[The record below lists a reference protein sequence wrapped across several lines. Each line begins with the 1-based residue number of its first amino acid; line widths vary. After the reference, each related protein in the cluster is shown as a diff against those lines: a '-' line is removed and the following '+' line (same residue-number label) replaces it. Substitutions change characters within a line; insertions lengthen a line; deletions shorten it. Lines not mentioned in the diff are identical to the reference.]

1 MQGSGDIEKAV
12 TLFRSGNAAAAA
24 QTCKA
29 VLRRDGRNIA
39 ALYLLALTAMQQ
51 RDCVEAERI
60 FAKLTKLNPNAA
72 EIWANRG
79 NNLIAMNMSDRAR
92 EAFDRALAIE
102 PKFLEVLY
110 NRGKLLGDARQLE
123 DALASYDKCLEIMPQ
138 FADALNNRGA
148 ILAQLGRHD
157 EALAAFDKC
166 LAITPNAP
174 DTLKNRGNLLV
185 KLKRYDEALASYDK
199 CITIAPVFAEAW
211 NNVGMLLIET
221 KRYEEAAKVLGRAL
235 QLDPHAEYAIGNL
248 VYARQQFCGWDDL
261 PALKSKLVDC
271 MQKGE
276 PAASPF
282 LSIAVTDS
290 SQLQLQCAQAYVAKV
305 YPPAGRMLWRGE
317 RHAHERIRIAY
328 LSADFRDHA
337 VARLIAGM
345 FERHD
350 RTKFDT
356 VAISFAPDNSDV
368 MHRRIKSACGRYV
381 EVSKRSDRE
390 VAHMLRDME
399 VDIAVDLMG
408 FTQDARPGILAFR
421 PAPIQVSYLGF
432 AGTMGAAYVDYVI
445 ADRRVLPPDS
455 ESFYAEKIVYLPDT
469 YMATDGTMKVAD
481 TPVTRAEAGLPVDG
495 FVFCGFNQHFKI
507 TPEVFDVW
515 MRLLRRVDGS
525 VLWLTASGGSTVNNL
540 RREAERRGV
549 AAERLVFA
557 QRLPQH
563 EDHLARHRLADLFL
577 DTLPYNAHT
586 TASEALWMGLPVVT
600 CLGSTFAGRVAASL
614 LDAVGLPELVTTSHV
629 EYEAL
634 AFKLATEPAAL
645 DAMRSKL
652 SAHRGTHALFD
663 TDRFR
668 RHIESAFT
676 TMHERH
682 RRGEPPDGFSVSCIE
697 RQRVKNCIVTSPRI
711 I

>member
-12 TLFRSGNAAAAA
+12 ALFRSGNAAAAA
-24 QTCKA
+24 QVCKT

-51 RDCVEAERI
+51 RDCVEAERV

-79 NNLIAMNMSDRAR
+79 NNLIAMNMFDRAR

-102 PKFLEVLY
+102 PMFLEVLY
-110 NRGKLLGDARQLE
+110 NRGKLLGDAGQLE

-138 FADALNNRGA
+138 FADALNNRGV

-174 DTLKNRGNLLV
+174 DTLNNRGNLLV
-185 KLKRYDEALASYDK
+185 NLERHDEALASYDK

-211 NNVGMLLIET
+211 NNVGMLLIKT
-221 KRYEEAAKVLGRAL
+221 KRYEDAAKVLGRAL
-235 QLDPHAEYAIGNL
+235 ELDPYAEYATGNL
-248 VYARQQFCGWDDL
+248 IFTRQQLCDWDDL

-271 MQKGE
+271 VQKGKR
-276 PAASPF
+276 AATPF
-282 LSIAVTDS
+282 VMIATTDS
-290 SQLQLQCAQAYVAKV
+290 SRLQFQCTQAYVAKAF
-305 YPPAGRMLWRGE
+305 PPADRMMWRGDCY
-317 RHAHERIRIAY
+317 AHERIRIAY
-328 LSADFRDHA
+328 LSADFRDHP
-337 VARLIAGM
+337 VAHLIAGV

-350 RTKFDT
+350 RTKFEI
-356 VAISFAPDNSDV
+356 VAISFAADNSDV
-368 MHRRIKSACGRYV
+368 MQRRIKGACERYV
-381 EVSKRSDRE
+381 EVSKLSDRE
-390 VAHMLRDME
+390 VAHLLRDME

-421 PAPIQVSYLGF
+421 PAPIQVNYLGF
-432 AGTMGAAYVDYVI
+432 AGTMGAGYIDYII
-445 ADRRVLPPDS
+445 ADQQALPPQS
-455 ESFYAEKIVYLPDT
+455 ASFYAEKVVYLPDT
-469 YMATDGTMKVAD
+469 FMATDGTRKVAD
-481 TPVTRAEAGLPVDG
+481 TPLTRAEAGLPVDG

-507 TPEVFDVW
+507 MPEVFDVW
-515 MRLLRRVDGS
+515 MRLLRRVEGS
-525 VLWLTASGGSTVNNL
+525 VLWLATPRNSTMNNL
-540 RREAERRGV
+540 RREAERCGV

-557 QRLPQH
+557 QRLAQH

-586 TASEALWMGLPVVT
+586 TACEALWMGLPVVT

-614 LDAVGLPELVTTSHV
+614 LHAVGLPELVTTSHV

-634 AFKLATEPAAL
+634 AFKLATEPASL
-645 DAMRSKL
+645 DAVRSKL
-652 SAHRGTHALFD
+652 SAHRSTHALFD

-682 RRGEPPDGFSVSCIE
+682 RRGEPPDGFLVSCIE
-697 RQRVKNCIVTSPRI
+697 RQ
-711 I
+711 